1 LIGGRIVTFKHLRN
15 TILAKMIRKEGS
27 IMKKILALVLIL
39 GTLLVWNIKLTLA
52 QQLPSIL
59 NVGTHPVGS
68 FFNMVGTA
76 VATVVGKH
84 SPMKTTVKPM
94 AGPAAWYPMVETKEI
109 DLGVLNNWDAEKGYL
124 GESTYS
130 KLSKGK
136 GFPVRLIAISV
147 NNAIGLVV
155 AADSGIHKY
164 SDLKGKRVAGN
175 IPTPSLQ
182 LQTEALVANGGVS
195 WSEIIPIPV
204 SSVAEGVKVVIEGR
218 SDASAT
224 CAIGM
229 PITEELHAKKG
240 ARILPLD
247 PSPEAVRR
255 VKAKF
260 PGYLIKVTPGPGR
273 TGVEKEQYLWAYDIY
288 LIGREDLPDEVAY
301 RVVKALW
308 ENYKDLGSIHV
319 LLKDWTPELF
329 VTKEALIPYH
339 PGAIKFYKEKG
350 VWNDELAKLQDTLLA
365 KKK

>member
-1 LIGGRIVTFKHLRN
+1 
-15 TILAKMIRKEGS
+15 
-27 IMKKILALVLIL
+27 MKKVFVVILIL
-39 GTLLVWNIKLTLA
+39 GFLFVWSA
-52 QQLPSIL
+52 QEVRSQQLPTIL
-59 NVGTHPVGS
+59 NIGTHPVGS
-68 FFNMVGTA
+68 FFNVVGTA

-94 AGPAAWYPMVETKEI
+94 AGPSAWYPLITTQEI

-124 GESTYS
+124 GESAYN
-130 KLSKGK
+130 KLSGGK

-155 AADSGIHKY
+155 AGDSGIYKY

-175 IPTPSLQ
+175 LPTPSLQ
-182 LQTEALVANGGVS
+182 LQTEGLLANGGVS

-218 SDASAT
+218 SDSSAT
-224 CAIGM
+224 CTIGM
-229 PITEELHAKKG
+229 PITEELQAKKG

-255 VKAKF
+255 IKEKF
-260 PGYLIKVTPGPGR
+260 SGYPVKVTPGPGK

-288 LIGREDLPDEVAY
+288 LIAREDLSDQAAYLVA
-301 RVVKALW
+301 KALW
-308 ENYKDLGSIHV
+308 ENYKDLGAIHA
-319 LLKDWTPELF
+319 LLKDWTTDKF

-339 PGAIKFYKEKG
+339 PGTIRFYKEKG
-350 VWNDELAKLQDTLLA
+350 VWTDEMARIQESLLA

>member
-1 LIGGRIVTFKHLRN
+1 
-15 TILAKMIRKEGS
+15 
-27 IMKKILALVLIL
+27 MKKVFVVLLIL
-39 GTLLVWNIKLTLA
+39 GFLFVWSA
-52 QQLPSIL
+52 QEVRSQQLPTIL
-59 NVGTHPVGS
+59 NIGTHPVGS
-68 FFNMVGTA
+68 FFNVVGTA

-94 AGPAAWYPMVETKEI
+94 AGPSAWYPLITTQEI

-124 GESTYS
+124 GESTYN
-130 KLSKGK
+130 KLSGGK

-155 AADSGIHKY
+155 AGDSGIYKY

-175 IPTPSLQ
+175 LPTPSLQ
-182 LQTEALVANGGVS
+182 LQTEGLLANGGVS

-218 SDASAT
+218 SDSSAT
-224 CAIGM
+224 CTIGM
-229 PITEELHAKKG
+229 PITEELQAKKG

-255 VKAKF
+255 IKEKF
-260 PGYLIKVTPGPGR
+260 SGYPVKVTPGPGK

-288 LIGREDLPDEVAY
+288 LIAREDLSDQAAYLVA
-301 RVVKALW
+301 KALW
-308 ENYKDLGSIHV
+308 ENYKDLGAIHA
-319 LLKDWTPELF
+319 LLKDWTTDKF

-339 PGAIKFYKEKG
+339 PGTIRFYKEKG
-350 VWNDELAKLQDTLLA
+350 VWTDEMARIQESLLA

>member
-1 LIGGRIVTFKHLRN
+1 
-15 TILAKMIRKEGS
+15 MIRKEGS

-52 QQLPSIL
+52 QQLPPIL

-109 DLGVLNNWDAEKGYL
+109 DLAVLNNWDAEKGYL

-182 LQTEALVANGGVS
+182 LQTEALVANGGVN

-260 PGYLIKVTPGPGR
+260 PGYPIKVTPGPGR

-288 LIGREDLPDEVAY
+288 LIGREDLPDEAAY

-319 LLKDWTPELF
+319 LLKGWTPELF

-350 VWNDELAKLQDTLLA
+350 VWNDELAKLQDALLA